1 MKKPDIKKS
10 LKRVEDCVKDGY
22 DMEAF
27 LVMYHL
33 NISIIHHIALGL
45 GIKDYAVM
53 KPKQVVAKMDG
64 LAKASALAKG
74 VIGGKNLK
82 SMKGWLKKTDVYFK
96 NLRVRK
102 PANTRVL
109 LHEGEKIFLLLNISS
124 TKLSARK

>member
-1 MKKPDIKKS
+1 MKKPDIKRS

-22 DMEAF
+22 HMEAF

-33 NISIIHHIALGL
+33 NISIIHHIAQGL
-45 GIKDYAVM
+45 GIKNYAGM
-53 KPKQVVAKMDG
+53 KPKEIVGRLDN
-64 LAKASALAKG
+64 LAKTSALAKG

-96 NLRVRK
+96 GLRLKK
-102 PANTRVL
+102 PANSRVL